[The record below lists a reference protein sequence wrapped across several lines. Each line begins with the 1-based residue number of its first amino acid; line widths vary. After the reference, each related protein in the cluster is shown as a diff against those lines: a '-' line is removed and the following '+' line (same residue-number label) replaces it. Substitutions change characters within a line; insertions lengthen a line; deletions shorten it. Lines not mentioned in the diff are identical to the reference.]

1 MRYAGSRWVTA
12 SFPAKEVTMEPI
24 KSGRAAIAATCLS
37 LVNTLLVGV
46 PILGAQY
53 GPEASKTVAGEVS
66 TVEGEYHMAKTPK
79 GEDIL
84 ELVDKS
90 YVITTRTGEEL
101 RLNISEDTKVPKRA
115 NPGDRIEARI
125 SQEGHTLSVT
135 RIE

>member
-1 MRYAGSRWVTA
+1 
-12 SFPAKEVTMEPI
+12 MEPF
-24 KSGRAAIAATCLS
+24 KSGRAAAAATCLS
-37 LVNTLLVGV
+37 LVNTLVGA
-46 PILGAQY
+46 PMLGAQSE
-53 GPEASKTVAGEVS
+53 PSASKTVAGEVS
-66 TVEGEYHMAKTPK
+66 KVEGEYHMAKTPQ
-79 GEDIL
+79 GEDII